1 MLETAEGVETVWTSV
16 ISWLLQ
22 VEAFP
27 SSAAVRESLN
37 GYPALLSVHVIS
49 MCLFAGLVLMM
60 DLRLVGIGNRGTP
73 FRQLQKR
80 LFPWQMAGMVISTIT
95 GLTLVYGDP
104 IRFATNI
111 FFLVK
116 MVIMLLAAV
125 NALAFHYSTYLSIDK
140 WEGRPALPFGAK
152 WAGVL
157 SVVLWVSVILSG
169 RLIAYNWFDVDVR

>member
-1 MLETAEGVETVWTSV
+1 MPETAEGVETVWTS
-16 ISWLLQ
+16 ITSWLQ
-22 VEAFP
+22 WVETFP
-27 SSAAVRESLN
+27 SSLAVAESLY

-95 GLTLVYGDP
+95 GLTLVYAQP
-104 IRFATNI
+104 TRFSTNI

-140 WEGRPALPFGAK
+140 WEGRPVLPFGAK
-152 WAGVL
+152 FAGVL

-169 RLIAYNWFDVDVR
+169 RLIAYNWFEVR